1 MIKKLLFFD
10 SEDGIKNYDANATN
24 SNVQYYHPYNLYF
37 RLSNPIININRIIL
51 KSVEMPIALYNIR
64 SSGTMNLFTVDWVI
78 GGFNGS
84 GR

>member
-37 RLSNPIININRIIL
+37 RLSNPIININRQHIFNKKIQEV
-51 KSVEMPIALYNIR
+51 SV
-64 SSGTMNLFTVDWVI
+64 TFH
-78 GGFNGS
+78 
-84 GR
+84 